1 MAWKI
6 RRSCPPDYL
15 EEQTE
20 IIPATFTVGAAP
32 IVVNGVQFEAEAVVH
47 TDGMSARTWLDLRAA
62 AGTDAVTEVLD
73 GD

>member
-1 MAWKI
+1 M
-6 RRSCPPDYL
+6 
-15 EEQTE
+15 TE

-32 IVVNGVQFEAEAVVH
+32 IVVNGVELAAETEVH
-47 TDGMSARTWLDLRAA
+47 TSGMSARTWLDLRAA